1 MERYLMGEVRVEQ
14 LDDEVLIHISTEA
27 TCFSFILEPEE
38 ARRLSAALFS
48 KYVDMT
54 ILKQYERGM

>member
-14 LDDEVLIHISTEA
+14 LEENVLIHISTEA

-38 ARRLSAALFS
+38 AHKLSAALFS
-48 KYVDMT
+48 KYVDMA